1 MLLRQPVLGSGR
13 ALGWTEAAGRRQ
25 GCDTPVLRA
34 NRRCCSGP
42 TSRDDLRADPSEA
55 SAGCEIYPPLAA
67 RIISHPRPLLERQ
80 GSPLD
85 RHSRRSHTRSLPN
98 TARRSPRAVSILIWN
113 AAFAIIVGVRLCLY
127 SSGKRT
133 SPIVGKARS
142 PGSSAAT
149 PSPSMSSAC
158 PPISRQTFLLWP

>member
-1 MLLRQPVLGSGR
+1 MDRSSGAAAGLRYTRSASESEVLLRAHVERRSSRPIGASEAPDVKKGLLAASIYP
-13 ALGWTEAAGRRQ
+13 ALG
-25 GCDTPVLRA
+25 
-34 NRRCCSGP
+34 
-42 TSRDDLRADPSEA
+42 
-55 SAGCEIYPPLAA
+55 A

-85 RHSRRSHTRSLPN
+85 RHSRRSHARSFPN

-133 SPIVGKARS
+133 SPIVGKARL
-142 PGSSAAT
+142 PGSGAAT

-158 PPISRQTFLLWP
+158 PPIFEATFVLWP